1 MNSFEGVLMNMKF
14 STLLSLLGLLLVV
27 WACDTTKLEDALDD
41 FAPVI
46 ALEDIDTSVS
56 VLFVDA
62 STQELISGTLNVTFY
77 GQNAAQVVDIY
88 SDPLSEVAVEN
99 GILTFGISNAIRP
112 SEDQPFRVEI
122 GIDGGSTYLSKRV
135 ILTLDQTGD
144 NDFEESLVN
153 LQNPPEGVVILTES
167 VGATD
172 ANNALPAPIRIE
184 SVLNQSQKSV
194 LDQSLNAQTAASGFV
209 CELPA
214 GTIFLNAEGAPL
226 SGSLQARFNYFSPE
240 FEESVNAL
248 TEEYFV
254 DDQGNPVQPAGVL
267 SMQIT
272 DSNGNKARG
281 TTSVNSADTLTL
293 QLLVN
298 KNLIVERL
306 QSAGLLD
313 MDLLAT
319 PSNTWPEAFRE
330 AFLEVISL
338 DGFQEEEVAS
348 KSGSGSGVNSP
359 PIRRRR
365 SIDIESTGA
374 LSLNLE
380 DGSTDQASLTYQSFN
395 TGSAKSVLGA
405 KNRSG
410 VMQVDESPF
419 FLTAIVVS
427 ISVEPTDLNI
437 TVNPNGQTG
446 VQRFSLRTTGFA
458 ERKSINVSE
467 TDRLFFDGLSY
478 PGNYTLDWFNA
489 QGTRVELA
497 TGLQLE
503 AGSNQRS
510 VTLTA
515 PPSTFI
521 NTTVRVQLQCQNPNE
536 RVRVTNIPTARIF
549 FLQQNPPQD
558 MGWRQASNLRFE
570 YDQSTASLIGGS
582 FQLINVIEGLTY
594 DLMLVYDNRIDY
606 AEIEITGQNLSYTQ
620 VVESD
625 ICR

>member
-1 MNSFEGVLMNMKF
+1 MNMKF

-46 ALEDIDTSVS
+46 ALEEINTSVS
-56 VLFVDA
+56 VQFVDA
-62 STQELISGTLNVTFY
+62 STQELINGAVNVTFY
-77 GQNAAQVVDIY
+77 GDNADQVVDIY
-88 SDPLSEVAVEN
+88 SDPISEVTVEN
-99 GILTFGISNAIRP
+99 GILSFGISNEIRP
-112 SEDQPFRVEI
+112 TQDQPLGIEI

-135 ILTLDQTGD
+135 ILTLDRTGD

-153 LQNPPEGVVILTES
+153 QQNPPAGVVIRAES
-167 VGATD
+167 VGSTD

-184 SVLNQSQKSV
+184 SVVNQSQKSM
-194 LDQSLNAQTAASGFV
+194 LHQSLNSQAASGFV

-214 GTIFLNAEGAPL
+214 GTIFLNAEGVPL

-254 DDQGNPVQPAGVL
+254 DDQGNPVQPAGVI
-267 SMQIT
+267 SMEIT
-272 DSNGNKARG
+272 DANGNKARG

-313 MDLLAT
+313 TDLLAT

-374 LSLNLE
+374 LSLNLG
-380 DGSTDQASLTYQSFN
+380 DGSTDEASLTYQSFN
-395 TGSAKSVLGA
+395 TGSAKSILA
-405 KNRSG
+405 SKNRSG
-410 VMQVDESPF
+410 VMEIEASPL

-427 ISVEPTDLNI
+427 VSVIPTELNI
-437 TVNPNGQTG
+437 IINPNGQTG
-446 VQRFSLRTTGFA
+446 IQRFSLRTTGFA
-458 ERKSINVSE
+458 ERKSVNVSE
-467 TDRLFFDGLSY
+467 TDQLFFDDLSNSS
-478 PGNYTLDWFNA
+478 NYTLNWFNA
-489 QGTRVELA
+489 QGTAVELE
-497 TGLQLE
+497 TGIRLE
-503 AGSNQRS
+503 EGSNQRS
-510 VTLTA
+510 ITLPA
-515 PPSTFI
+515 PSPTLI
-521 NTTVRVQLQCQNPNE
+521 NTRVFVELICQEPNE
-536 RVRVTNIPTARIF
+536 RVRVTNIPTSRVF
-549 FLQQNPPQD
+549 YRQQNAPSGT
-558 MGWRQASNLRFE
+558 GWRQALNLIFE
-570 YDQSTASLIGGS
+570 YDDVIGSLVGGS
-582 FQLINVIEGLTY
+582 FDMNNVIEGETY
-594 DLMLVYDNRIDY
+594 DLMLVYDNQIER
-606 AEIEITGQNLSYTQ
+606 AEIEITGDVVGYTQ
-620 VVESD
+620 ELDTDV
-625 ICR
+625 CR